1 MLALQ
6 ATYYGDFKGAG
17 ACSYQVCPPTL
28 PLCQLAPAQPRS
40 YVLTSVHGCYVCTG
54 GKSTYPAAG
63 CQCNPCGVAAQY
75 GDAYAR
81 PWTAKLARG
90 VAMNAPQY
98 GGSEPCGM
106 CIAYRG
112 TGRGSGADPVPVDEL
127 QFALV
132 TDLCPECAHGAR
144 PSQAR

>member
-1 MLALQ
+1 MP
-6 ATYYGDFKGAG
+6 TYSAILP
-17 ACSYQVCPPTL
+17 ACTCPTPFLCANVSPWLLYMHWRQEHLSCYWLPVQTL
-28 PLCQLAPAQPRS
+28 WR
-40 YVLTSVHGCYVCTG
+40 
-54 GKSTYPAAG
+54 
-63 CQCNPCGVAAQY
+63 GVAAQY